1 MKGSAVVTPATGSEA
16 NSKGKNDV
24 YLESGSDISVAS
36 AFAAT
41 DPVARITVPDDKY
54 QTTTRVLKGGAVS
67 TEYRKF
73 TVTPKGSEHWGI
85 GNNGKLK
92 VKP

>member
-1 MKGSAVVTPATGSEA
+1 MKGSATITPSTGEDA
-16 NSKGKNDV
+16 NKPGKNDV

-36 AFAAT
+36 TLAAT
-41 DPVARITVPDDKY
+41 DPVARVTVPDDKY

-73 TVTPKGSEHWGI
+73 TVTPNGSELWEI
-85 GNNGKLK
+85 DSNGFLK
-92 VKP
+92 RQ